1 MPLQKSFLTLGL
13 VGLLFVTSCSRQERV
28 SQVHQSTTIT
38 IPDNKIVVV
47 DIHDLKG
54 FHEHSVGLE
63 CSPSV
68 WNSLTNGLQPIAV
81 SLKSVGTNS
90 SELLTVN
97 PGRSGTVCDQVPDTH
112 YLFGL
117 SIQGNAKIQMIFP
130 NPPADNTPIK
140 LVVFKATDE
149 TGN

>member
-1 MPLQKSFLTLGL
+1 MAWLSRK
-13 VGLLFVTSCSRQERV
+13 LFATSCSRQERV
-28 SQVHQSTTIT
+28 SQVHQSTAIT

-54 FHEHSVGLE
+54 FHEHAVGLE
-63 CSPSV
+63 CSPGV
-68 WNSLTNGLQPIAV
+68 WSSLINGLQTITV

-90 SELLTVN
+90 SQLLTVN
-97 PGRSGTVCDQVPDTH
+97 PGRSGTVCDQMPDVH

-117 SIQGNAKIQMIFP
+117 SIQGNAKIQMNFP
-130 NPPADNTPIK
+130 NPPATDNPPIK

-149 TGN
+149 SGN